1 MAHIIY
7 VKTENEMRIKRS
19 RNGVV
24 YSCTADDVVIVI
36 ANVSGEFRFSRTNG
50 KWKTSL

>member
-7 VKTENEMRIKRS
+7 AKTVNQMRIKRS

-24 YSCTADDVVIVI
+24 YGCTADDVVIVI
-36 ANVSGEFRFSRTNG
+36 ANVLDEFRFSRTDG